1 MVYLTDPRQRSA
13 RAHAAEMLLNPRE
26 AKTNRDAPI
35 LRAGLL
41 LLLAVQREQSD
52 AGHLD
57 DLEANTR
64 NVTNSVA
71 LAAEASDQDLVLR
84 ASESE
89 KKRRGERHENVSAW
103 LWGGRCD
110 WHLKRSRA
118 STG

>member
-89 KKRRGERHENVSAW
+89 KKRRGESTRTSARGC
-103 LWGGRCD
+103 GGEM
-110 WHLKRSRA
+110 
-118 STG
+118 